1 MEPAETEAAAA
12 GLAAA
17 DGAED
22 DGCLEA
28 LMGLASDSSAPSSPA
43 PSAAPRKGGQRAA
56 TNGGAG
62 SGSAR
67 LSSRQATKE
76 CADAAGP

>member
-1 MEPAETEAAAA
+1 
-12 GLAAA
+12 
-17 DGAED
+17 
-22 DGCLEA
+22 
-28 LMGLASDSSAPSSPA
+28 MGLASDSSAPSSPA

-62 SGSAR
+62 SGPAR

-76 CADAAGP
+76 SANAAGR